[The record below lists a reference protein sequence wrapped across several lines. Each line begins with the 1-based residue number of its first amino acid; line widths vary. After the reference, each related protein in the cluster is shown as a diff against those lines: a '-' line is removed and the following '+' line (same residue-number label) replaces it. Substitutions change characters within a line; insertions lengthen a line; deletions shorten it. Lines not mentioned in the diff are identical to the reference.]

1 VIRGLARAGFISL
14 VASGAAVFIH
24 NILSP
29 YGLFLAIAVVPAVIH
44 FLARGA
50 ISRLEPIVGVV
61 VWFVVAYI
69 ASTERNGN
77 EILVQGDTNGNA
89 LLVGTSALV
98 ILVLI
103 SVMNKRSRA

>member
-1 VIRGLARAGFISL
+1 
-14 VASGAAVFIH
+14 
-24 NILSP
+24 
-29 YGLFLAIAVVPAVIH
+29 
-44 FLARGA
+44 
-50 ISRLEPIVGVV
+50 VGVV

-103 SVMNKRSRA
+103 SVMNKRSR

>member
-1 VIRGLARAGFISL
+1 
-14 VASGAAVFIH
+14 
-24 NILSP
+24 
-29 YGLFLAIAVVPAVIH
+29 
-44 FLARGA
+44 
-50 ISRLEPIVGVV
+50 
-61 VWFVVAYI
+61 VAYI

-103 SVMNKRSRA
+103 SVMNKRSRLN